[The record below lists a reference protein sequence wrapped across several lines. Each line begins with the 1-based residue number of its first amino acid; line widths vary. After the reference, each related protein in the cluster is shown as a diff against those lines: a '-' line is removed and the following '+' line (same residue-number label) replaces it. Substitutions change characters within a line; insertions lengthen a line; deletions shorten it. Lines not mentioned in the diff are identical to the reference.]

1 MKRKLLVLAVA
12 AVLATAAVTGGIGC
26 LMSGML
32 LEGNLFLVGAV
43 AMVTALLGG
52 FCLQR
57 RLSYAPAVVLGVL
70 GLLLWVL
77 GPLNRSTEHLVW
89 YISSL
94 YDLGYGCGVVRWS
107 EESIVHAGST
117 LALCYG
123 ASWISLAVTRSVV
136 KQKRNFLGTVA
147 VLLPL
152 LPCLVLTDTVPAAG
166 WLFVT
171 LLCFAVLLLT
181 QTVRERDPVQA
192 VRLMGLL
199 AVPVALALG
208 LLLLLCPRETYTGQV
223 GAEKLEE
230 LVSSWFDIEE
240 QPQTP
245 KPPIKLSV
253 AADVSAKEVELT
265 EVGPQNPGV
274 QVVMQVQAEKTGT
287 VYLRGSA
294 YDRYD
299 GTQWSISQ
307 DDWSRDGE
315 FAPSGGKE
323 LALTVT
329 TKETHPILYLAY
341 VPVDTPALQ
350 SGRVNNTRGATEY
363 TVSYAPAM
371 GYQSTWEEL
380 PGSVPG
386 DLQMYLALPAATQAA
401 AREHLRTSVG
411 LPKEGMT
418 AGEMYQYA
426 TTIGA
431 LVRNSANYDLDTP
444 AMPEDAQDFALWFL
458 KESDTGYCV
467 HYASATAV
475 LLRAAGIP
483 ARYVSGYLVKT
494 QADRA
499 VNVRHKDAHA
509 WVEYYIPGV
518 GWMMLESTASG
529 GDSPV
534 VVTQPP
540 ETEPSTETTLS
551 EETTLPEET
560 PGGTTAQE
568 EELPTQQAQT
578 TTQPTEQTVP
588 QGKPEPVDTS
598 WLGTLALLAVG
609 IALIVGQWRLRV
621 TLRRQNSRRG
631 KPNAQALRRWQ
642 ELALCARLLK
652 TKPDPRLHALAQK
665 AKFSQETITT
675 AELRQFE
682 EALQESRKKLK
693 EKPIW
698 NQLVY
703 TLILALY

>member
-12 AVLATAAVTGGIGC
+12 AVLSTVAVTGGIGC
-26 LMSGML
+26 LISGML
-32 LEGNLFLVGAV
+32 IEGSLLLVAAV
-43 AMVTALLGG
+43 AMITALLGG

-57 RLSYAPAVVLGVL
+57 RLSFAPAVALGVL
-70 GLLLWVL
+70 GLLLWIL
-77 GPLNRSTEHLVW
+77 GPLNRSTEYLVW

-94 YDLGYGCGVVRWS
+94 YDAGYGCGVVRWS
-107 EESIVHAGST
+107 EESIINAGST

-123 ASWISLAVTRSVV
+123 ASWLSLAVTRSIV
-136 KQKRNFLGTVA
+136 KQKRNFLGMVA
-147 VLLPL
+147 VLLPV

-181 QTVRERDPVQA
+181 QTVRERDPAQA
-192 VRLMGLL
+192 LRLMGLL
-199 AVPVALALG
+199 VVPVALALG

-230 LVSSWFDIEE
+230 LISSWFDIEE

-245 KPPIKLSV
+245 KPPVKLSV
-253 AADVSAKEVELT
+253 AADVSAKKVELT

-274 QVVMQVQAEKTGT
+274 QVVMQVLTKKTGT

-299 GTQWSISQ
+299 GAQWTISQ
-307 DDWSRDGE
+307 DGWSRDGE

-323 LALTVT
+323 RTLTVT
-329 TKETHPILYLAY
+329 TKETHPILYLSY
-341 VPVDTPALQ
+341 VPTEPPALQ
-350 SGRVNNTRGATEY
+350 NGRVNNTRGATEY
-363 TVSYAPAM
+363 TVTYAPAI
-371 GYQSTWEEL
+371 GYQTTWDQL
-380 PGSVPG
+380 QKAVPG
-386 DLQMYLALPAATQAA
+386 DMQMYLTLPEATRAD

-418 AGEMYQYA
+418 AGDIYRYA
-426 TTIGA
+426 TTVSA
-431 LVRNSANYDLDTP
+431 LVRNSASYDLDTP
-444 AMPEDAQDFALWFL
+444 AMPVDAQDFALWFL

-483 ARYVSGYLVKT
+483 ARYVSGYLVKA
-494 QADRA
+494 QADRM

-540 ETEPSTETTLS
+540 ETQLSTETTLS
-551 EETTLPEET
+551 EENTLPEQT
-560 PGGTTAQE
+560 AGDATAQE
-568 EELPTQQAQT
+568 EELPTQQGQT
-578 TTQPTEQTVP
+578 TPTEGTSP
-588 QGKPEPVDTS
+588 QGKPEPVDTA
-598 WLGTLALLAVG
+598 WVCTLL
-609 IALIVGQWRLRV
+609 LIVAAVAVILVQWRLRV
-621 TLRRQNSRRG
+621 ALRRQNSHRG

-642 ELALCARLLK
+642 EVALCARLLK
-652 TKPDPRLHALAQK
+652 TKPDSRLHALAQK
-665 AKFSQETITT
+665 AKFSRETVTI

-682 EALQESRKKLK
+682 EALKESRQALKK
-693 EKPIW
+693 KPVW